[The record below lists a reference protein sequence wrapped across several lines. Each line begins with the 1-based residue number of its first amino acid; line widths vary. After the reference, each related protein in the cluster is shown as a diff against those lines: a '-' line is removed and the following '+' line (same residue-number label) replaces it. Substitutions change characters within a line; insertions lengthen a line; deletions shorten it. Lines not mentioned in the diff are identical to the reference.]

1 MAVDMSNVVSI
12 TRSDTPHY
20 CELPISEIVV
30 QGRHR
35 ADLGDIKA
43 LAESIESIGLIHAPA
58 VTPDHHLLAGER
70 RLAALR
76 MLGRTVVPVVV
87 IHKLTDATDRLR
99 AERDENTCRK
109 DFTASELVSIGCQI
123 EELERPRQ
131 DQARIEGN
139 RRGSQVTN
147 LGQSSIEPRPDKSS
161 TNKVVGEALGVS
173 ESTYKRAK
181 TVVKATEDADPVV
194 AEIARDQL
202 AKLDAGEVS
211 YTAADQA
218 VRDVR
223 NRKKEPI
230 DFTDPGVDAEASE
243 PEVIP
248 GLPTKVKG
256 PRPNHLKMLTR
267 IVVDLSG
274 TVMALD
280 GIEEVNDTVN
290 AEEARRLMSD
300 LSPSIRS
307 LNRINKLL
315 KERIR

>member
-1 MAVDMSNVVSI
+1 MSNVVSI
-12 TRSDTPHY
+12 TRSDDPHY
-20 CELPISEIVV
+20 CELPISEIIV

-109 DFTASELVSIGCQI
+109 DFTASELVSIGRRL
-123 EELERPRQ
+123 EELERPKA
-131 DQARIEGN
+131 QARQRESGGDRKSAEYRSGSVEPDRSGSAPTN
-139 RRGSQVTN
+139 R
-147 LGQSSIEPRPDKSS
+147 
-161 TNKVVGEALGVS
+161 VVGEALGVS
-173 ESTYKRAK
+173 PSTYKRAK
-181 TVVKATEDADPVV
+181 TVVSATEDDDLEV
-194 AEIARDQL
+194 ATVARDQL

-223 NRKKEPI
+223 NRKKEAI
-230 DFTDPGVDAEASE
+230 DFTDPGVDAEAPE

-267 IVVDLSG
+267 IVVGLSG

-300 LSPSIRS
+300 LSQSIRS

>member
-12 TRSDTPHY
+12 TRSDSPHY
-20 CELPISEIVV
+20 CELPISEIIV

-43 LAESIESIGLIHAPA
+43 LAESIESIGLIHPPV

-109 DFTASELVSIGCQI
+109 DFTASELVSIGRRL
-123 EELERPRQ
+123 EELERPKAQDRQ
-131 DQARIEGN
+131 REAGRAYG
-139 RRGSQVTN
+139 RGMDSFGSVEPK
-147 LGQSSIEPRPDKSS
+147 LSGQS
-161 TNKVVGEALGVS
+161 TNAVVGQALGVS
-173 ESTYKRAK
+173 PSTYKRAK
-181 TVVKATEDADPVV
+181 TVVSATEDADLEV
-194 AEIARDQL
+194 ASVARDQL

-211 YTAADQA
+211 YTAADQT

-223 NRKKEPI
+223 NRKKEAI

-267 IVVDLSG
+267 IVVGLSG